1 MDNTK
6 TQTNNDSFPCL
17 VVGRSMYDAP
27 ACTLTPQ
34 YLNVSLV
41 AACTALRASMETDLA
56 IRNQVVTI
64 IMSISNKSLLPTRPL
79 KVNREG
85 EAYYSDYQLAD
96 IILMP

>member
-27 ACTLTPQ
+27 ACTLIPQ

-41 AACTALRASMETDLA
+41 AACTVLRASMETRLG
-56 IRNQVVTI
+56 NT
-64 IMSISNKSLLPTRPL
+64 KSSSYNNN
-79 KVNREG
+79 V
-85 EAYYSDYQLAD
+85 DQQ
-96 IILMP
+96 